1 MHVACPHC
9 HSTVQVDDQLA
20 GQTSRCPLCSG
31 EFRVPAAGVGMPPPP
46 PPPGFASASSNVPRA
61 PVSSI
66 TVARL
71 ALGVVALSVGSFGIH
86 KFILGRNVEGLIMLL
101 VTLLSCFF
109 VWPIIWVIAIVEGII
124 YLIKTDREFEQE
136 YLIGTK
142 GWF

>member
-46 PPPGFASASSNVPRA
+46 RFASVGSNAPRT
-61 PVSSI
+61 PVSSV

-71 ALGVVALSVGSFGIH
+71 ALGATAIGVGFLGIH
-86 KFILGRNVEGLIMLL
+86 KFILGRHVEGLIMLL
-101 VTLLSCFF
+101 VTLLTCF
-109 VWPIIWVIAIVEGII
+109 VGGTVIWVISIIEGII

-136 YLIGTK
+136 YLIGAK

>member
-9 HSTVQVDDQLA
+9 HSTIQVDEQLS

-31 EFRVPAAGVGMPPPP
+31 EFRVPPAGSAVPP
-46 PPPGFASASSNVPRA
+46 PPPGMAGFAGAIPRTPLA
-61 PVSSI
+61 TV

-71 ALGVVALSVGSFGIH
+71 ALGVVAITAGYFGIH

-101 VTLLSCFF
+101 VTLLSCGIVGLI
-109 VWPIIWVIAIVEGII
+109 VWVLAIVEGII
-124 YLIKTDREFEQE
+124 YLLKSDREFEQD
-136 YLIGTK
+136 YLIGAK